1 MKEVISIYNL
11 AQIPTDSGD
20 VMHGLKS
27 TDNNYKGFGEI
38 YFSWIFKNSIKGWK
52 RHKKMTMN
60 LIVPHGKVRF
70 VFFNTKKD
78 TYHQEIVG
86 ESNYSRITV
95 PPGIWFGFQGLA
107 STKSLVVNIADI
119 IHDQKEVE
127 KKSLDYFN
135 FNWSKS

>member
-1 MKEVISIYNL
+1 MKEVISINRL
-11 AQIPTDSGD
+11 AKIPTEGGD

-27 TDNNYKGFGEI
+27 FDNSYDGFGEV

-60 LIVPHGKVRF
+60 LIVPYGTVRF
-70 VFFNTKKD
+70 VFFNTKKE

-86 ESNYSRITV
+86 ENNYSRITV
-95 PPGIWFGFQGLA
+95 PPGIWFGFQGLS
-107 STKSLVVNIADI
+107 STKSLVVNIANI
-119 IHDQKEVE
+119 AHDQKEVE
-127 KKSLDYFN
+127 KKPLNHFN